1 MGDVNYLSR
10 LNAKI
15 DTDVFIVTELKY
27 IAKEV
32 KRSLTKLT
40 LSTSE
45 RLYILQV
52 LTAIYELR
60 LFYLNKVSTLGQ
72 ARIDFLQ
79 RQL

>member
-15 DTDVFIVTELKY
+15 NSDFFIVTELKHF
-27 IAKEV
+27 AKEV

-52 LTAIYELR
+52 LTAIYELC
-60 LFYLNKVSTLGQ
+60 LFYLNKVSTLSQ

-79 RQL
+79 RRL